1 MRSNHGPHVL
11 KISYIFIVVDKD
23 LHLFNLQDPS
33 RDLKTLING
42 LIAQLVRASV

>member
-11 KISYIFIVVDKD
+11 KFLYIFIVVDKD
-23 LHLFNLQDPS
+23 LHLFNLQDPI
-33 RDLKTLING
+33 LKSLLNG